1 MICLSLL
8 PEEIFMNNAIIELI
22 KVHVRSFFREPGVV
36 FWAVLFPVLMAWV
49 LGLAFSEKSGI
60 KATVYVVGQLD
71 KDTIT
76 ERRFQIE
83 GLPSAT
89 VIDFK
94 SASEEEALRAM
105 KKGIISLYITREQ
118 GGYVYHYDPVNKEAL
133 SHHLLLERILAGNA
147 GNMQMRAV
155 TAPGNRYIDFLIPG
169 LIALGIMNSCLWG
182 LGYNLIEFRMKKLL
196 RRMVATPMRKTDFFV
211 SHALFRIAIC
221 FLETLIL
228 LFFAWISFGLVIQ
241 GSWLAFL
248 ILLLAGVICFSGI
261 ALLVASRTQ
270 NSQVGNGLINAV
282 LLPMTILSGI
292 FFSYHNFPEWAQAVI
307 QYLPLTVLADAF
319 RAIVNEGA
327 GTGNTLFPV
336 LLLVCVGLVCSI
348 AGLKNFKWY

>member
-1 MICLSLL
+1 
-8 PEEIFMNNAIIELI
+8 MNNAVVELI
-22 KVHVRSFFREPGVV
+22 KVHVRSFFREPGVI
-36 FWAVLFPVLMAWV
+36 FWAIFFPVLMAWA
-49 LGLAFSEKSGI
+49 LGLAFSEKSGV
-60 KATVYVVGQLD
+60 KASVYVVGALD

-94 SASEEEALRAM
+94 SASKEEALRAM
-105 KKGIISLYITREQ
+105 KKGIISLYITPEQ
-118 GGYVYHYDPVNKEAL
+118 DGFVYHYDPANKEAL
-133 SHHLLLERILAGNA
+133 SLHLLLERILAGNT
-147 GNMQMRAV
+147 GNMQMEAV

-182 LGYNLIEFRMKKLL
+182 LGYSLIEFRMKKLL
-196 RRMVATPMRKTDFFV
+196 RRMVATPMRKTDFFI

-221 FLETLIL
+221 LLETTIL
-228 LFFAWISFGLVIQ
+228 LFFAWLSFGLVIQ
-241 GSWLAFL
+241 GSWPGFL
-248 ILLLAGVICFSGI
+248 IMLLAGVICFSGI
-261 ALLVASRTQ
+261 SLLVASRTQ
-270 NSQVGNGLINAV
+270 STQVGNGLINAV

-292 FFSYHNFPEWAQAVI
+292 FFSYHNFPEWAQKII

-327 GTGNTLFPV
+327 ETGSILLPA
-336 LLLVCVGLVCSI
+336 LLLVCIGLICSI